1 MAKLFG
7 YLCRMRG
14 LVEFQGLDFRI
25 CARKREGE
33 EGVVVPLVSPTMISY
48 CVEDGSFF
56 RIEISDDKRL
66 AFFCMFFFLKGG
78 GWFFFLEREGHG
90 ISIYWIL

>member
-25 CARKREGE
+25 CARKRG
-33 EGVVVPLVSPTMISY
+33 GVVPLVFPTMISY
-48 CVEDGSFF
+48 CVEDGSFV

-66 AFFCMFFFLKGG
+66 AFFCILFFFFLGD
-78 GWFFFLEREGHG
+78 G
-90 ISIYWIL
+90 ISIY

>member
-1 MAKLFG
+1 
-7 YLCRMRG
+7 MRG

-56 RIEISDDKRL
+56 WIEISDDKR
-66 AFFCMFFFLKGG
+66 G
-78 GWFFFLEREGHG
+78 
-90 ISIYWIL
+90 